1 MNTADDRPRALRSA
15 ETAATAWAET
25 VEHQQHATG
34 RHADFYALAGEMVA
48 TLNAIDDLT
57 VVLAHQVARY
67 GQGRALYDDT
77 RTADP
82 ADRLFEAVDCLRG
95 VRAGLAATSAAANA
109 FWSAVGHIGV
119 DADQTDG
126 VGERP

>member
-1 MNTADDRPRALRSA
+1 MPHALRSA

-25 VEHQQHATG
+25 VEHQLEAPP

-48 TLNAIDDLT
+48 TLNALDDLS
-57 VVLAHQVARY
+57 VLLARQVGRY

-77 RTADP
+77 HTTDP
-82 ADRLFEAVDCLRG
+82 ADRLTEAVDHLRSM
-95 VRAGLAATSAAANA
+95 RAGLVTASAAANG

-119 DADQTDG
+119 EVT
-126 VGERP
+126 P